1 MSSPGAGAGSSAPK
15 RVSALKH
22 VYWEVSAGRGFP
34 TEFLPGRLALIQRY
48 YLTFGALRLF
58 LRPRTFTERLF
69 ARMMWSRDP
78 RLKITSEKV
87 DVRDYVAA
95 RVGSEY
101 LIPLLQVWDRPEQI
115 DLAVLP
121 ERFALKASHG
131 SGFNLLVGDKTKVDV
146 EALRETM
153 RRWLDVDWYGYHRE
167 WGYKGI
173 PRRIVAETLILDR
186 GELPADYKFYV
197 FNGRA
202 RMVMVN
208 GRSAVA
214 AVARKSGRHPT
225 RDYFDEQWR
234 PLKVERGKPRAAAT
248 PPCPDRL
255 AEMID
260 VAQRIARGF
269 AFCRVDLYNVEGRVY
284 FGEITQYPS
293 AGQQMFRP
301 LDFDAAL
308 GDLWRHGTP
317 IPQRFYA

>member
-1 MSSPGAGAGSSAPK
+1 MALALKRVLAQPTSACALAGAP
-15 RVSALKH
+15 
-22 VYWEVSAGRGFP
+22 
-34 TEFLPGRLALIQRY
+34 LPDRIHLIRQYRRSFGRLR
-48 YLTFGALRLF
+48 FG
-58 LRPRTFTERLF
+58 LRPRRFSELLL
-69 ARMMWSRDP
+69 AKMLWDRDP
-78 RLKITSEKV
+78 LLPISTEKV
-87 DVRDYVAA
+87 NARDFVAS
-95 RVGSEY
+95 RVGPGY
-101 LIPLLQVWDRPEQI
+101 LIPLLQVCDRPQ
-115 DLAVLP
+115 DLDFDALP
-121 ERFALKASHG
+121 ARFAIKASHG
-131 SGFNLLVGDKTKVDV
+131 CGFNLLIGDKAQVDANALRDTVRGWLATDWYRRHREWAYRGVPRRILV
-146 EALRETM
+146 EAL
-153 RRWLDVDWYGYHRE
+153 LV
-167 WGYKGI
+167 
-173 PRRIVAETLILDR
+173 DR
-186 GELPADYKFYV
+186 GELAADYKFYV

-269 AFCRVDLYNVEGRVY
+269 AFCRVDLYEVEGKVH
-284 FGEITQYPS
+284 FGEITHYPS

-308 GDLWRHGTP
+308 GEVWRHGTP
-317 IPQRFYA
+317 IPQRFYT